1 MQWRMTITN
10 RIIII
15 IHANK
20 AGSLHD
26 PMLPIVS
33 ANFVNGEASFDMSL
47 NCLNSYKQN
56 MI

>member
-1 MQWRMTITN
+1 MTITN